1 MPVFPFLSTVVD
13 YKTELGIEARAWRS
27 LALMEFFGKGQ
38 KVFRKLLMVDSG
50 APFSVLPYSL
60 WHDED
65 LLWQPLGSQ
74 FFRGSRPDGA
84 ALNWVGAPCQ
94 FGETQVRL
102 VNPVTGVR
110 SNLLRLL
117 AKFPVARVSLYLEK
131 EAILGTSFLLENSV
145 SQAVRGGGNRLDGVF
160 LAD

>member
-1 MPVFPFLSTVVD
+1 
-13 YKTELGIEARAWRS
+13 
-27 LALMEFFGKGQ
+27 MEFSAKGQ
-38 KVFRKLLMVDSG
+38 KIVQQLLIVDSG
-50 APFSVLPYSL
+50 APFSVLPHSL
-60 WHDED
+60 WHDKD

-74 FFRGSRPDGA
+74 FLRANRQDRS
-84 ALNWVGAPCQ
+84 ALNWLGTPCQ
-94 FGETQVRL
+94 FGEMQVRL
-102 VNPVTGVR
+102 LNPVTGAR

-117 AKFPVARVSLYLEK
+117 AKFPVAKVSLHLER